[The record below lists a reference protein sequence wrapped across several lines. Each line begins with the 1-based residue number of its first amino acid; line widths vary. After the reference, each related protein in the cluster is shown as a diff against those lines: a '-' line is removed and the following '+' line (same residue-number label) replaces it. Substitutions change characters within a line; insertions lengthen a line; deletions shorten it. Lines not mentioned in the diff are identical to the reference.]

1 MNVEEALRRLNGY
14 LQRRGK
20 VDGSGGW
27 TEQWLLDI
35 LTDANQ
41 DMYHRI
47 IQYGPE
53 IFQRASTF
61 TYPSGSESVVLK
73 DFLGATPAALWYVGT
88 LANNAAVSATNMPM
102 PIQMERRTN
111 IDNTQLSSNVGSAW
125 LASMNL
131 VGAGAVFGQ
140 YSGHFLGKDFILRPL
155 PQRDV
160 FMFVRWTPAELP
172 ALTDPQDEL
181 LFGELPQFHQGV
193 VYRAAIC
200 AKAAKGED
208 TSQLEKMYIELAGP
222 YDANLKMGAR
232 SRQRQ
237 QPSQREPMRWEY

>member
-1 MNVEEALRRLNGY
+1 MNVEDALRRLNGY

-41 DMYHRI
+41 DMYHRV

-53 IFQRASTF
+53 IFQRSSTF
-61 TYPSGSESVVLK
+61 TYASGSESVVLR
-73 DFLGATPAALWYVGT
+73 DMLGATPAALWYVGT

-102 PIQMERRTN
+102 PIQMTRRTD
-111 IDNTQLSSNVGSAW
+111 IDNTQSSSLW
-125 LASMNL
+125 LANMNL
-131 VGAGAVFGQ
+131 IGAGASFGQ

-155 PQRDV
+155 PQQDV
-160 FMFVRWTPAELP
+160 NMFVRWTPAELP

-200 AKAAKGED
+200 AKSAKGED

>member
-35 LTDANQ
+35 ITDANQ
-41 DMYHRI
+41 DMYHRVV
-47 IQYGPE
+47 QYGPE
-53 IFQRASTF
+53 IFQRSSRF
-61 TYPSGSESVVLK
+61 TYASGSESVVLK
-73 DFLGATPAALWYVGT
+73 DLLGTAPAALWYVGT
-88 LANNAAVSATNMPM
+88 LVNDAAVSATNMPM
-102 PIQMERRTN
+102 PIQMTRRTDL
-111 IDNTQLSSNVGSAW
+111 DNTQASGSW

-131 VGAGAVFGQ
+131 VGSGAAFGQ
-140 YSGHFLGKDFILRPL
+140 YSGHFLGKDLILRPL

-160 FMFVRWTPAELP
+160 NMFMRWTPAELP

-181 LFGELPQFHQGV
+181 LLGELPQFHQGV

-200 AKAAKGED
+200 AKSAKGED
-208 TSQLEKMYIELAGP
+208 TAYFEKMYLEMVGP

-237 QPSQREPMRWEY
+237 QPSQREPMRWGY

>member
-35 LTDANQ
+35 ITDANQ
-41 DMYHRI
+41 DIYHRVV
-47 IQYGPE
+47 QYGPE
-53 IFQRASTF
+53 IFQRSSRF
-61 TYPSGSESVVLK
+61 TYLSGSESIVLK
-73 DFLGATPAALWYVGT
+73 DLLGTAPAALWYVGT
-88 LANNAAVSATNMPM
+88 LVNDAAVSATNMPM
-102 PIQMERRTN
+102 PIQMTRRTD
-111 IDNTQLSSNVGSAW
+111 IDNTQSSSSW
-125 LASMNL
+125 LANVNL
-131 VGAGAVFGQ
+131 IGAGASFGQ
-140 YSGHFLGKDFILRPL
+140 YQGHFLGKDFILRPL
-155 PQRDV
+155 PQQDV
-160 FMFVRWTPAELP
+160 NMFVRWTPAELP

-181 LFGELPQFHQGV
+181 LLGELPQFHQGV

-200 AKAAKGED
+200 AKSAKGED
-208 TSQLEKMYIELAGP
+208 TSQLEKMYIEMVGP

>member
-47 IQYGPE
+47 VQYGPE
-53 IFQRASTF
+53 IFQRSTRF
-61 TYPSGSESVVLK
+61 TYASGSESVVMK
-73 DFLGATPAALWYVGT
+73 DMLGTTPAALWYAGT
-88 LANNAAVSATNMPM
+88 LSDDADVSATNMPM

-111 IDNTQLSSNVGSAW
+111 VDNAQAGGAW
-125 LASMNL
+125 LINMNL
-131 VGAGAVFGQ
+131 IGAGATFGQ
-140 YSGHFLGKDFILRPL
+140 YQGYFLGKDFLLRPV

-160 FMFVRWTPAELP
+160 FMFVRWTPSELP
-172 ALTDPQDEL
+172 ALTDPQHEL
-181 LFGELPQFHQGV
+181 LLGELPQFHQAV

-200 AKAAKGED
+200 AKSAKGED
-208 TSQLEKMYIELAGP
+208 TSQLEKMYIEMVGP